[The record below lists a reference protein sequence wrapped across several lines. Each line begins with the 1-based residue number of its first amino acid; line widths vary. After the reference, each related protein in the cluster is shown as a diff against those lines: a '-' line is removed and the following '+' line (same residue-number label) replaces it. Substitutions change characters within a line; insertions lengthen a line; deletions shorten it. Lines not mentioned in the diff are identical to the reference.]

1 MAGGESENSQYRAEE
16 PKPGTCAF
24 HGAQQT
30 PPPSPPARPTSRES
44 QLRDHLGGRMQ
55 LEPQEMRTGARACP
69 GPLGWHLLREQL

>member
-1 MAGGESENSQYRAEE
+1 MKTASTALRNQSPELVHFMVLNRR
-16 PKPGTCAF
+16 
-24 HGAQQT
+24 
-30 PPPSPPARPTSRES
+30 PPLPPPARPTSRES

>member
-1 MAGGESENSQYRAEE
+1 MKTASTALRNQSPELVHFMVLNRR
-16 PKPGTCAF
+16 
-24 HGAQQT
+24 